1 MEYVL
6 AIGYMETIIL
16 NLKAKKKN
24 ITNENIE
31 NDLNILLDTDREI
44 IKAYIKVALYNLK
57 RDKNKVTVRTME
69 SQIQYLKDLYTVDKL
84 LEVASNLKE
93 N

>member
-6 AIGYMETIIL
+6 AIGYMETVIL
-16 NLKAKKKN
+16 NLKAKRKN

>member
-6 AIGYMETIIL
+6 AIGYMETVIL
-16 NLKAKKKN
+16 NLKAKRKN

-57 RDKNKVTVRTME
+57 RDKNKVTVKTME